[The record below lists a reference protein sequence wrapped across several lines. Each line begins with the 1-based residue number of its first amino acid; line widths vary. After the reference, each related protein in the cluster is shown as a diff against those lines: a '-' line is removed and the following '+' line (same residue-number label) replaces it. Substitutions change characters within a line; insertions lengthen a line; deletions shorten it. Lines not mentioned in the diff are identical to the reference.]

1 MAATYSK
8 WDRFD
13 EIAALTQVENEDLP
27 DEPGLRVEAGA
38 GRAHIEYTDYEKS
51 VEEVGLDEE
60 LKAKGEDLQRDVS
73 QRLADA
79 ARCKKEANERFKS
92 KDFAAAAQGYERAL
106 AVLGR
111 VDMMLPIMG
120 PRLRHRSSELLIQ
133 LHNNVAAAC
142 LQTGDAA
149 RVVSATDAALKLDD
163 GNAKALY
170 RRARGRGLLAADA
183 DAAARPAFFAA
194 ARLDLETVLSR
205 DAGNRAARNALSAI
219 EQTEHILS
227 GLSP

>member
-1 MAATYSK
+1 
-8 WDRFD
+8 
-13 EIAALTQVENEDLP
+13 
-27 DEPGLRVEAGA
+27 
-38 GRAHIEYTDYEKS
+38 
-51 VEEVGLDEE
+51 
-60 LKAKGEDLQRDVS
+60 
-73 QRLADA
+73 
-79 ARCKKEANERFKS
+79 
-92 KDFAAAAQGYERAL
+92 
-106 AVLGR
+106 
-111 VDMMLPIMG
+111 MG

-183 DAAARPAFFAA
+183 DAAARPALFAA